1 MGWCSAIKITKPKI
15 KTTVKQKKTFISV
28 EFCEQMKNVKLEEGD
43 ELLSFDVV
51 SLFTSIPVD
60 LAIQVAADVLF
71 NDETLLDRSTIPVD
85 DIVDLLDFC
94 LSTTNFK
101 CNDTYYQQI
110 FGTAMGSPVSAVM
123 ANLVMEDLEK
133 RALSTSVVQ
142 PCFWK

>member
-1 MGWCSAIKITKPKI
+1 MLSKHLAQILRPLMNNTDL
-15 KTTVKQKKTFISV
+15 TVKNSV

-60 LAIQVAADVLF
+60 LAIQVVTDVLS
-71 NDETLLDRSTIPVD
+71 NDETLLDRSTIPVV

-101 CNDTYYQQI
+101 YNDTKRPC
-110 FGTAMGSPVSAVM
+110 MHRKLR
-123 ANLVMEDLEK
+123 ANNLFV
-133 RALSTSVVQ
+133 
-142 PCFWK
+142 

>member
-1 MGWCSAIKITKPKI
+1 MNNTDL
-15 KTTVKQKKTFISV
+15 TVKNSV

-60 LAIQVAADVLF
+60 LAIQVVTDVLS
-71 NDETLLDRSTIPVD
+71 NDETLLDRSTIPVV

-101 CNDTYYQQI
+101 YNDTKRPC
-110 FGTAMGSPVSAVM
+110 MHRKLR
-123 ANLVMEDLEK
+123 ANNLFV
-133 RALSTSVVQ
+133 
-142 PCFWK
+142 